1 VLGTLRSL
9 AEKKQ
14 AFRVGMHTYAVV
26 PLLTDEDPATQR
38 KAAALFRVIA
48 EEGAA
53 PMIARFVPSIMS
65 GFEAS
70 QRNGAPLLAPLDAI
84 TAIADSGE
92 VAATAQIID
101 RIMATLQDDR
111 PKIRASTCET
121 LAAIARG
128 GRKDFLKHLGLTCT
142 ETNSGEN
149 GSTQPTLFELLVTV
163 ALDDPDEAVRL
174 AAATAMRCLPEAD
187 PDEISDADR
196 RTLPLINR
204 VQRLL
209 GQRDGEVK
217 DILCT
222 VFGLEEGE
230 TCAVCQRGIHLLGG
244 PQMLPCGHKFHGKC
258 IQDWFCWKVKC
269 GHTRTCP
276 LCRWT
281 PEKLPPIS
289 AERRAIVA

>member
-1 VLGTLRSL
+1 LRSL

-128 GRKDFLKHLGLTCT
+128 G
-142 ETNSGEN
+142 
-149 GSTQPTLFELLVTV
+149 
-163 ALDDPDEAVRL
+163 
-174 AAATAMRCLPEAD
+174 
-187 PDEISDADR
+187 
-196 RTLPLINR
+196 
-204 VQRLL
+204 VQRQTL
-209 GQRDGEVK
+209 GRM
-217 DILCT
+217 
-222 VFGLEEGE
+222 
-230 TCAVCQRGIHLLGG
+230 AAHN
-244 PQMLPCGHKFHGKC
+244 
-258 IQDWFCWKVKC
+258 
-269 GHTRTCP
+269 P
-276 LCRWT
+276 LCSSCWLRWHWMILTRPFVWPRPQPCDASQKRTQTKSPT
-281 PEKLPPIS
+281 P
-289 AERRAIVA
+289 IVAPCLSSTVSSACWDNAMAK